1 MTFLYRITLNLFFIH
16 KENSFESCGSNTND
30 ESALNSD
37 EIDKFMKGNM
47 PRFEEPRYL
56 YYAQSVA
63 YGLTCGNN
71 LDIADDQPF
80 DIDYEEGGILKF
92 TIELCHEE
100 TLEDLKRKIL
110 MDSFEDTMMEGEL
123 GNECLVP
130 SREKHP
136 IKIEIDSNMIP
147 IHCIDYYELGH
158 IDCRESHAIRVE
170 KI

>member
-1 MTFLYRITLNLFFIH
+1 MTFLYRITLNLFYVH
-16 KENSFESCGSNTND
+16 KENSFGSYGSNSND
-30 ESALNSD
+30 EPALSPE
-37 EIDKFMKGNM
+37 EIDEFMKGNM

-63 YGLTCGNN
+63 YNLTCGNN
-71 LDIADDQPF
+71 LELADDQPF
-80 DIDYEEGGILKF
+80 DIDYEDGGILKF

-100 TLEDLKRKIL
+100 TVENLHRKIL

-123 GNECLVP
+123 GNECLVS

-136 IKIEIDSNMIP
+136 IKIEIDSQSIP
-147 IHCIDYYELGH
+147 IFCMDYYELGH
-158 IDCRESHAIRVE
+158 IDCRESKSIDVK